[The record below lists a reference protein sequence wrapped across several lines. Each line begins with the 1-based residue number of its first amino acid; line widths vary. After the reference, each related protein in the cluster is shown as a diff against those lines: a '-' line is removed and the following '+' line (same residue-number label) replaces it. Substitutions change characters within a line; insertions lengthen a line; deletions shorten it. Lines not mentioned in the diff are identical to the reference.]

1 MKCMLSQITDS
12 VVAEVIGENISI
24 DVNSG
29 RFDDDFGPIM
39 YICIWLSDWVTEWQ
53 SFKGIERKWE
63 R

>member
-1 MKCMLSQITDS
+1 MLSQITDS

-39 YICIWLSDWVTEWQ
+39 YICI
-53 SFKGIERKWE
+53 
-63 R
+63 